1 MSHDPYKR
9 TGKMLN
15 AISIDVEDYFQVAAL
30 SKAVKRDAWDTQ
42 QLRVEKNTRQLLN
55 IFDEYSVKSTF
66 FVLGWIAEHCPGL
79 VREIAD
85 RGHEIACHG
94 YSHELIYKQTPD
106 DFRQETVRAKSTLE
120 DQCQLEVSG
129 YRAASYSITKKS
141 LWALDILAEA
151 GFKYDSSIFPVRH
164 DFYGIPDAPVKPH
177 KLETPKG
184 YTLIEFPPTVLNIF
198 NYSLPVSG
206 GGYFRLFPY
215 TFTRFAFRR
224 INANGRNCM
233 FYLHPWEI
241 DPQQPKLKVGLR
253 SRFRHYNNLG
263 RCEQRLK
270 QLLDDFE
277 FTTVREVLE
286 TVGLVT
292 TDPDYAVAV

>member
-1 MSHDPYKR
+1 MSNYPNGQAEK
-9 TGKMLN
+9 LVN
-15 AISIDVEDYFQVAAL
+15 AISVDVEDYFQVAAL
-30 SKAVKRDAWDTQ
+30 SKAVKRDEWGAQ
-42 QLRVEKNTRQLLN
+42 QLRVEKNTHQLLN
-55 IFDEYSVKSTF
+55 IFDEYSVKCTF

-106 DFRQETVRAKSTLE
+106 DFRQETVRAKAVLE
-120 DQCQLEVSG
+120 DQCQLQVSG
-129 YRAASYSITKKS
+129 YRAASYSITKQS

-164 DFYGIPDAPVKPH
+164 DFYGMPDAPVAPH
-177 KLETPKG
+177 ELTTPAG
-184 YTLIEFPPTVLNIF
+184 YTLIEFPPTVLKIL

-215 TFTRFAFRR
+215 ALTRFAFDR
-224 INANGRNCM
+224 INASGRNCM

-241 DPQQPKLKVGLR
+241 DTEQPRLKVGLK
-253 SRFRHYNNLG
+253 SKFRHYNNLD

-270 QLLDDFE
+270 KLLEDFE
-277 FTTVREVLE
+277 FTTVRAVLE

-292 TDPDYAVAV
+292 PDPNYAVAV